1 MSRVTAPIA
10 EAMRHRHSFPAV
22 GSTAPTTRELLPLI
36 EAAGS
41 VADHGSLKPWRI
53 IALRGVARD
62 RVGAA
67 MAVAAGLEGPP
78 AERMAA
84 KMRRAPLVLAIVVS
98 PKPSIKVTEWE
109 QEAVA
114 SGVGHALSLVLHEAG
129 WGVMWRTGLQTRSP
143 EVHRAHELAPT
154 ERLLGWLH
162 VGARPASTP
171 PSKRGR
177 RRPFGA
183 KDYLSTL

>member
-1 MSRVTAPIA
+1 MNRVTAPVA

-22 GSTAPTTRELLPLI
+22 GSTAPTTRELLSLI

-53 IALRGVARD
+53 VALRGAARD

-67 MAVAAGLEGPP
+67 MARAAGIEGPP

-114 SGVGHALSLVLHEAG
+114 SGVAHALSLVLDEAG
-129 WGVMWRTGLQTRSP
+129 WGVMWRTGVQARSQD
-143 EVHRAHELAPT
+143 VHRAHELAPT

-162 VGARPASTP
+162 VGARPASMP
-171 PSKRGR
+171 SSKRGR